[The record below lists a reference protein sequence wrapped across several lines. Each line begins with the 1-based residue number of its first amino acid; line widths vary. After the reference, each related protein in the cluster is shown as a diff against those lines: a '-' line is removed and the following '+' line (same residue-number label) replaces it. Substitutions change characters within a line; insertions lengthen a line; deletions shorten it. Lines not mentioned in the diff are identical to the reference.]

1 MNHVRTTYKCRK
13 PDLKPLL
20 AELRRRAAAFSS
32 FAIDWIDREQNERAD
47 AQSRLA
53 YRRAIE
59 SEGKR

>member
-1 MNHVRTTYKCRK
+1 MLSYKCRK
-13 PDLKPLL
+13 PELKPLL
-20 AELRRRAAAFSS
+20 AELRRRAATFSS
-32 FAIDWIDREQNERAD
+32 FAIDWIERERKERAD